1 MNNPLMYTDPS
12 GYNWNSYWTGRGHW
26 AQRNAIPIA
35 STLVAVAVGVVVG
48 VATAGIGDI
57 VIAGFLTGAAAG
69 ASSGLTGAVLHKQ
82 NLDGCLSATISG
94 GFIGGATGIATAG
107 VMAGI
112 GYGVGLLNNTAL
124 PFGSGNFFSNSYG
137 GVRIMPSTH
146 VLQFVAGST
155 QLVAGVSNGA
165 VIGGAIGGATSA
177 SAVSSLLMST
187 GAIGPPMAGLGTG
200 GYYGG
205 TGSGFAWNNTTI
217 PAQNVQF
224 LNYNTGNIY
233 QSRGFI
239 NIYFDTKA
247 NDYCT
252 AQSSNDFDLA
262 NGTITFRV
270 HTGATPID
278 ANTGWNIFNNPIR
291 WADPTQNY
299 FRINVGGTWEY
310 GAIPLRP
317 FCNNIVNVN
326 PW

>member
-1 MNNPLMYTDPS
+1 MNGRLYDPYLQRFLSPDPTVQAPGDAQSYNRYSYCMNNPLMYTDPS
-12 GYNWNSYWTGRGHW
+12 GYTFKDWWHKHGN
-26 AQRNAIPIA
+26 QVA
-35 STLVAVAVGVVVG
+35 STVVAVGAGIVVG

-177 SAVSSLLMST
+177 SAVSSL
-187 GAIGPPMAGLGTG
+187 
-200 GYYGG
+200 
-205 TGSGFAWNNTTI
+205 
-217 PAQNVQF
+217 
-224 LNYNTGNIY
+224 
-233 QSRGFI
+233 
-239 NIYFDTKA
+239 
-247 NDYCT
+247 
-252 AQSSNDFDLA
+252 
-262 NGTITFRV
+262 
-270 HTGATPID
+270 
-278 ANTGWNIFNNPIR
+278 
-291 WADPTQNY
+291 
-299 FRINVGGTWEY
+299 
-310 GAIPLRP
+310 
-317 FCNNIVNVN
+317 
-326 PW
+326 